1 MHKLLIDTDVLIDF
15 SKGKSSLLKELLG
28 LQSRS
33 KAVLYTTPVNLAE
46 YLNDIF
52 LVNKN
57 RFITSLEYLENFKT
71 LNIGKKSGILAGGY
85 LRLKLTPSIGDALIA
100 GVCVE
105 NNLELVTRNKKHFQ
119 KIPNLKIFEED
130 KL

>member
-1 MHKLLIDTDVLIDF
+1 MYKLLIDTDVLIDF
-15 SKGKSSLLKELLG
+15 SKGKGSLLKELLG
-28 LQSRS
+28 LQSQS

-46 YLNDIF
+46 YLNDTF
-52 LVNKN
+52 LVNKG

-85 LRLKLTPSIGDALIA
+85 LRLKLTSYVGDALIA

-105 NNLELVTRNKKHFQ
+105 NNLELVTRNKRHF
-119 KIPNLKIFEED
+119 KNIPKLKIFKED